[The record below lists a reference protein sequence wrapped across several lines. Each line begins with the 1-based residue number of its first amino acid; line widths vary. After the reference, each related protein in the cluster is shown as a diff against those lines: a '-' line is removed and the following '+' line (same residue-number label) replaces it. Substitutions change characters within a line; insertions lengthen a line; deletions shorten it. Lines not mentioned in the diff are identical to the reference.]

1 MDSVAA
7 QNKAI
12 AGSIMK
18 TVLDETGEA
27 VFVGLDGEMTK
38 LTFEP
43 LRLVLYWLKMERTQK
58 IVGSLSLHIPGQS
71 FRLQFW
77 C

>member
-1 MDSVAA
+1 MCTLNQTLEQREAGSTMDSVAA

-27 VFVGLDGEMTK
+27 VFVGQPDCYSYVSYSRLKT
-38 LTFEP
+38 
-43 LRLVLYWLKMERTQK
+43 LVL
-58 IVGSLSLHIPGQS
+58 
-71 FRLQFW
+71 
-77 C
+77 